1 MPEPFLR
8 ICSLS
13 PVLHLAI
20 IGAMNQVLTIF
31 LPHLVGALGAL
42 AVISVGWRTAWPTL
56 LLNLFLYAILFVLA
70 VGFTPSRW
78 LHASATANPN
88 PALNPTTAIV
98 LGFGYAEEGTTM
110 RPGAANQFLVQWLA
124 STQPQVTTLLVQE
137 GIHSAITPEL
147 LATKDVRRIHRHDK
161 AIYVDTL
168 DTAFCALQGLQKL
181 GTHSVLLVAHDLQLQ
196 RAVWDFARVR
206 QAACGQCTV
215 VTGAMPDT
223 PYPTNSVHFQTRNE
237 FIYKLVELLLLR
249 PRDFL
254 RATPTSCK
262 APL

>member
-1 MPEPFLR
+1 
-8 ICSLS
+8 
-13 PVLHLAI
+13 
-20 IGAMNQVLTIF
+20 MNQALTIF
-31 LPHLVGALGAL
+31 LPHLIGALGAL
-42 AVISVGWRTAWPTL
+42 AILGVGWRTSWVTL
-56 LLNLFLYAILFVLA
+56 LVNLVLYGIIFVLA
-70 VGFTPSRW
+70 IGFTPSQW
-78 LHASATANPN
+78 LRAPATGNSNPTH
-88 PALNPTTAIV
+88 NPTTAIV
-98 LGFGYAEEGTTM
+98 LGFGYEEEETTM
-110 RPGAANQFLVQWLA
+110 RPGAANQFLVHWLTT
-124 STQPQVTTLLVQE
+124 TQPQVTTMLVQE

-147 LATKDVRRIHRHDK
+147 LAAKDVRRIHRHDK

-181 GTHSVLLVAHDLQLQ
+181 GVHSVLLVAHDLQLQ

-206 QAACGQCTV
+206 QAACTQCTV
-215 VTGAMPDT
+215 VTAAIPDT

-254 RATPTSCK
+254 RTTPTSCK

>member
-1 MPEPFLR
+1 
-8 ICSLS
+8 
-13 PVLHLAI
+13 
-20 IGAMNQVLTIF
+20 MNQALAIF
-31 LPHLVGALGAL
+31 LPHLIGALGAL
-42 AVISVGWRTAWPTL
+42 LIVGVSWRTSWVTL
-56 LLNLFLYAILFVLA
+56 LVTLFLYVLLFLLG

-78 LHASATANPN
+78 LHAKATARVEPTRN
-88 PALNPTTAIV
+88 PATAIV
-98 LGFGYAEEGTTM
+98 LGFGYEGEETAM
-110 RPGAANQFLVQWLA
+110 QPGAANQFLVDWLV
-124 STQPQVTTLLVQE
+124 STQPQVTTMLVQE

-147 LATKDVRRIHRHDK
+147 LVTKAVQRIHRHDK

-181 GTHSVLLVAHDLQLQ
+181 GEHSVLLVAHDLQLQ

-206 QAACGQCTV
+206 DAACAQCTV
-215 VTGAMPDT
+215 VIAAVPDT

-254 RATPTSCK
+254 RATPISCK